1 MSQENDIVLLYVE
14 EKPLVFARIEEIFPD
29 IKAGW
34 YHVKLLFLQLP
45 LQSVTWILR
54 DSYINGDTFTMDGKK
69 IKLERVI
76 CPENSKKEDTSLK
89 KKFPK
94 NGSHSAKV
102 ISLKK
107 MKKNN

>member
-14 EKPLVFARIEEIFPD
+14 DKPLVFARIEEIFPD

-54 DSYINGDTFTMDGKK
+54 DSYINGDPFTMDGKN
-69 IKLERVI
+69 IRLERVI
-76 CPENSKKEDTSLK
+76 CPENSEKEETPLN
-89 KKFPK
+89 KKFSK
-94 NGSHSAKV
+94 KGSRSAKV
-102 ISLKK
+102 ISLKD
-107 MKKNN
+107 MKKNT